1 MFKGVDDGATPAQ
14 RRGVGDSGRK
24 AEEPREMR
32 RVRVSLGTQ
41 SLKCGV
47 YLLLVVPLYG
57 DLKNSV
63 HLLD

>member
-1 MFKGVDDGATPAQ
+1 MFKGVEDGTTPAQ

-24 AEEPREMR
+24 AEEPWEMR

-41 SLKCGV
+41 SLKRGV

>member
-1 MFKGVDDGATPAQ
+1 
-14 RRGVGDSGRK
+14 
-24 AEEPREMR
+24 MR

-41 SLKCGV
+41 SLKRGV